1 MINYIAT
8 DTLTT
13 NVESRNL
20 GIINF
25 GTDNLYPN
33 YSTIIGTNSAGLRRC
48 LNVFQSFV
56 YGAGMTVNAGFW
68 KMPVNIYGLR
78 VDQLLRRLVSDY
90 SIHKGFA
97 FKVIYNAA
105 FERVGVVPV
114 NFEQCRL
121 VFPDDAGRVTQIKV
135 CKDWSAKR
143 INAEDVKTYD
153 AYTDDINTIIRQVEN
168 AGGFDKWN
176 GHLYYYGSNGEVKYP
191 HSMFHDVLEDCLSDI
206 AIKKGKNS
214 NVHTNFMA
222 SHLLQLPFKFDDI
235 VKSNSANTV
244 NIKAEAEVQR
254 EAFKEEIK
262 KFQAAENQ
270 GKILLIENPLKDQN
284 GNIIPIKLDK
294 FDIQD
299 YDKVFELT
307 ERTIKDNIRGAYQ
320 IPAILLDPVATGF
333 STEIMQSFY
342 NYYNIITSKDRQIF
356 EEVFMEIFKFWH
368 GSQASNDYSIEPL
381 QYMGDEETGGI
392 LAVQLG
398 VGGTTAMQSILV
410 DPILTVDQK
419 IGILQV
425 LFGLDEATSKL
436 MLGIK

>member
-20 GIINF
+20 GIVNF

-33 YSTIIGTNSAGLRRC
+33 YSAIISTNSAGLRRC

-56 YGAGMTVNAGFW
+56 YGAGMTVNSGFW

-78 VDQLLRRLVSDY
+78 VDQLLRRLVSEY

-143 INAEDVKTYD
+143 INAENVKTYD
-153 AYTDDINTIIRQVEN
+153 AYTNDIDTIIRQVER

-176 GHLYYYGSNGEVKYP
+176 GHLYYYGANGEVKYP
-191 HSMFHDVLEDCLSDI
+191 HSLFHDVLEDCLSDI

-342 NYYNIITSKDRQIF
+342 NYYNIITAKDRQIF
-356 EEVFMEIFKFWH
+356 EEVFMEIFSFWH
-368 GSQASNDYSIEPL
+368 GSQASNDYSIKPL
-381 QYMGDEETGGI
+381 QYMD
-392 LAVQLG
+392 
-398 VGGTTAMQSILV
+398 
-410 DPILTVDQK
+410 K
-419 IGILQV
+419 
-425 LFGLDEATSKL
+425 
-436 MLGIK
+436 

>member
-20 GIINF
+20 GIVNF

-33 YSTIIGTNSAGLRRC
+33 YSAIISTNSAGLRRC

-56 YGAGMTVNAGFW
+56 YGAGMTVNSGFW

-78 VDQLLRRLVSDY
+78 VDQLLRRLVSEY
-90 SIHKGFA
+90 STHKGFA

-153 AYTDDINTIIRQVEN
+153 AYTNDIDTIIRQVER

-176 GHLYYYGSNGEVKYP
+176 GHLYYYGANGEVKYP

-206 AIKKGKNS
+206 AIKKGK
-214 NVHTNFMA
+214 
-222 SHLLQLPFKFDDI
+222 
-235 VKSNSANTV
+235 
-244 NIKAEAEVQR
+244 
-254 EAFKEEIK
+254 
-262 KFQAAENQ
+262 
-270 GKILLIENPLKDQN
+270 
-284 GNIIPIKLDK
+284 
-294 FDIQD
+294 
-299 YDKVFELT
+299 
-307 ERTIKDNIRGAYQ
+307 
-320 IPAILLDPVATGF
+320 
-333 STEIMQSFY
+333 
-342 NYYNIITSKDRQIF
+342 
-356 EEVFMEIFKFWH
+356 
-368 GSQASNDYSIEPL
+368 
-381 QYMGDEETGGI
+381 
-392 LAVQLG
+392 
-398 VGGTTAMQSILV
+398 TAMFTLILWHLTCCNYRLNST
-410 DPILTVDQK
+410 IL
-419 IGILQV
+419 
-425 LFGLDEATSKL
+425 
-436 MLGIK
+436 

>member
-13 NVESRNL
+13 NVENRSF

-25 GTDNLYPN
+25 GADNLYPN
-33 YSTIIGTNSAGLRRC
+33 YSAIIAQNSAGLRRS
-48 LNVFQSFV
+48 LNVFQSFC
-56 YGAGMTVNAGFW
+56 YGNGMTTNAGFW

-97 FKVIYNAA
+97 FKLVYNGAL
-105 FERVGVVPV
+105 EVVGIVPV
-114 NFEQCRL
+114 AFEQCRL
-121 VFPDDAGRVTQIKV
+121 LMPDDSGRITQVKV
-135 CKDWSAKR
+135 CGDWSAKR
-143 INAEDVKTYD
+143 INAEDVKIYD
-153 AYTDDINTIIRQVEN
+153 TYTDNIDTILRQIEA
-168 AGGFDKWN
+168 AGGFDRWN
-176 GHLYYYGSNGEVKYP
+176 GHIYYYGENGEVKYP

-222 SHLLQLPFKFDDI
+222 SHILQLPYTFDDL
-235 VKSNSANTV
+235 ANQINGTSV
-244 NIKAEAEVQR
+244 DVRATGDTLR
-254 EAFKEEIK
+254 EEYKENIK

-270 GKILLIENPLKDQN
+270 GKIMLLENPFKDHN
-284 GNIIPIKLDK
+284 GAMVKFTLDK

-320 IPAILLDPVATGF
+320 IPPILLDPVATGF

-368 GSQASNDYSIEPL
+368 GSQASNDYSIQPL

-398 VGGTTAMQSILV
+398 VGGTTAMQAILV

-425 LFGLDEATSKL
+425 LFGLDEATSRI